1 MKKFI
6 LIFGALLL
14 VGCGP
19 SQEEKREIAKMA
31 CTEIMA
37 TRNFEEARRI
47 KILNEARLEVGLKST
62 GSSLFEA
69 SIRLGGFSSCID
81 YIIPPPPPTKAQRE
95 AEEENRIKREKAAQR
110 RAEAARLKREEE
122 ERIAAENAAEAAR
135 KVEEEKKYIAENTKT
150 TYLACPSLAR
160 EGEFEYV
167 YESGKQPQ
175 RVQTTFG
182 PPKRYAY
189 IELNEVEGDNPDLNG
204 YITSTAYWDI
214 ARVGV
219 RTRPNRCGPF
229 NAFTQEIW
237 PESWCLGE
245 YSTAKV
251 SEGNYG
257 FKGPLYGRKI
267 LKWPHINP
275 RTAAPGSNRFI
286 IDKVTLIATSTDVLL
301 DDDSYPSRETQYQC
315 EVVTKD
321 TFDEKIQEA
330 KTRVQA
336 AVDGYK
342 AEKAAEEAARKA
354 EEPQI

>member
-1 MKKFI
+1 
-6 LIFGALLL
+6 
-14 VGCGP
+14 
-19 SQEEKREIAKMA
+19 
-31 CTEIMA
+31 
-37 TRNFEEARRI
+37 
-47 KILNEARLEVGLKST
+47 
-62 GSSLFEA
+62 
-69 SIRLGGFSSCID
+69 LGGFSSCID
-81 YIIPPPPPTKAQRE
+81 YIIPPPPPPRKTKAQRE
-95 AEEENRIKREKAAQR
+95 AEEAAAEENRITREKEAQK

-122 ERIAAENAAEAAR
+122 ERIAAENAAEAAK

-160 EGEFEYV
+160 EGELEWDL
-167 YESGKQPQ
+167 ESGDY
-175 RVQTTFG
+175 VQTTFG

-189 IELNEVEGDNPDLNG
+189 IELNKVEGDNPDLNG

-219 RTRPNRCGPF
+219 KSTRYSACRPAYD
-229 NAFTQEIW
+229 AFTQEIW

-267 LKWPHINP
+267 LEWPQVNP
-275 RTAAPGSNRFI
+275 IISSPDSSRFI
-286 IDKVTLIATSTDVLL
+286 IDKVTLIATSDFL
-301 DDDSYPSRETQYQC
+301 DEDRYRSRETQYQC